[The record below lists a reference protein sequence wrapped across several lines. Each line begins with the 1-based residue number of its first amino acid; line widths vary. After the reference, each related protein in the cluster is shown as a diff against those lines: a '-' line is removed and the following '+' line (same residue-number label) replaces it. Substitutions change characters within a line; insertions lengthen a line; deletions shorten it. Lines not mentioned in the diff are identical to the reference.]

1 MRPPALGGPPVTGL
15 AIGALLTNRHAVAR
29 EARKLVRATA
39 ASLSVGD
46 RSRADDAVRR
56 QSVDIDDERARI
68 RKPLGDGTVE
78 DAADCRDALLM
89 AVKEYHRQTSLDTK
103 HKQGAITAAQIDVF
117 EVMLTD
123 DDGFDWSTGTVDLA
137 ISQYREKSGKSANTV
152 QAARRRLKAMGVI
165 EVVNRTIQTG
175 REKLFGVPQRIQISS
190 LVYFTPE
197 NMIVPLK
204 ALYDRF
210 VGQLRAART
219 AREARRRA
227 KGEDV
232 QRRRLEVRDRRQK
245 RIPALLN
252 PQGWVNIVAAEDR
265 ARRAVDADYAALE
278 AESLA
283 FATALARS
291 TAREGR
297 LE

>member
-1 MRPPALGGPPVTGL
+1 MQPAALGGPPVTGL
-15 AIGALLTNRHAVAR
+15 AIGALLTNPHAVAR

-56 QSVDIDDERARI
+56 HSVDIDDERARI
-68 RKPLGDGTVE
+68 RKPLGNGTVE

-89 AVKEYHRQTSLDTK
+89 AVKEYHRQTSLETK
-103 HKQGAITAAQIDVF
+103 NKQGAITAAQIDVF

-123 DDGFDWSTGTVDLA
+123 DDGFDYSTGTVDLA

-197 NMIVPLK
+197 NMIAPLK

-252 PQGWVNIVAAEDR
+252 PQGWANIVAAEDR
-265 ARRAVDADYAALE
+265 ARRAVAADYAALE

>member
-1 MRPPALGGPPVTGL
+1 MTGL
-15 AIGALLTNRHAVAR
+15 PIGALVTNPHAVAR

-56 QSVDIDDERARI
+56 HSVDIDDDRARI
-68 RKPLGDGTVE
+68 RKPLGHGTLE

-89 AVKEYHRQTSLDTK
+89 AVKEHHRQTSLETK

-123 DDGFDWSTGTVDLA
+123 DAGFDWSTGTNDLA

-152 QAARRRLKAMGVI
+152 QTARRRLKDLGVI

-175 REKLFGVPQRIQISS
+175 REKLFGVPQRIQIAS
-190 LVYFTPE
+190 LIYFTPE
-197 NMIVPLK
+197 NMVAPLK

-232 QRRRLEVRDRRQK
+232 QRRRLEVRDRREK

-252 PQGWVNIVAAEDR
+252 PKGWANILAAEGR
-265 ARRAVDADYAALE
+265 SRHAAATSYAAQE
-278 AESLA
+278 AEALA
-283 FATALARS
+283 YTTALARS
-291 TAREGR
+291 TARDGR
-297 LE
+297 IE